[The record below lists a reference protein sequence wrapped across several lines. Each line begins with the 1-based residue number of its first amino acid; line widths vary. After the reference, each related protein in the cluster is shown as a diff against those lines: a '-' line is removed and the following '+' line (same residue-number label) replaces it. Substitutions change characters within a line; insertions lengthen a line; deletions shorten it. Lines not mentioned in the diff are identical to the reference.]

1 MQNDEDNRLL
11 SHDDC
16 EILPWLRSG
25 IISVPCESA
34 PDLNFAKERCNNFIE
49 TFKGVKQEPNYEI
62 KSLIIEEDTCKNLQ
76 MSFFFAYGF
85 LGLSALVLLSFI
97 VVQIVQSAMRMKG
110 KNTTVIDEFEDDEV
124 PAPPPPL
131 DLSVKIELKEKEEVT
146 KPEGFSDETM
156 TKLVLQHE
164 AQIERLLSS
173 KYFVAAAQLPVLP
186 QVATA
191 GINPLESEITSNRN
205 LQTPL
210 GRAEEVT
217 R

>member
-34 PDLNFAKERCNNFIE
+34 PDLNFAKERCNNFID

-131 DLSVKIELKEKEEVT
+131 DLSVTFSAGRQSADAHDCEDHSS
-146 KPEGFSDETM
+146 PASDE
-156 TKLVLQHE
+156 
-164 AQIERLLSS
+164 
-173 KYFVAAAQLPVLP
+173 FLPARVP
-186 QVATA
+186 MATRHA
-191 GINPLESEITSNRN
+191 
-205 LQTPL
+205 
-210 GRAEEVT
+210 
-217 R
+217 